1 MVELIGLDIAESL
14 SLALTGD
21 DPALA
26 IDCLAVDFEVVGG
39 TGSSKTLLLDTTDS
53 LVVGEGRINLADET
67 LDITVLAEPKDFSLL
82 SLNAPVYVDGS
93 FADPGYGVSPE
104 ALLPK
109 IDFGDADDLPDHC
122 ARLREAL

>member
-1 MVELIGLDIAESL
+1 
-14 SLALTGD
+14 
-21 DPALA
+21 
-26 IDCLAVDFEVVGG
+26 VDFEVVGG

-93 FADPGYGVSPE
+93 FANPGYGVSPE